1 MTIIKTTFARISS
14 DKFLLF
20 WNVASLVT
28 FFLPLIS
35 FTVDRL
41 TPRYDDDGNQVQNED
56 YYNPYENENN
66 YDQYGNYIGP
76 QHWWEFWKDH
86 RNADANNDAND
97 NEAGAPWWCKL
108 QHLYLQHLCFA
119 CQFVLT

>member
-1 MTIIKTTFARISS
+1 MVLTIIKTTFARISS

-86 RNADANNDAND
+86 RNGDANNDAND
-97 NEAGAPWWCKL
+97 DEAGAPWWCKL
-108 QHLYLQHLCFA
+108 QQCTNNMLPMNY
-119 CQFVLT
+119 